1 MKLYISTLSPFA
13 RKPRVIARETG
24 LTARIEEIPVTVSPL
39 KANAEVGSANPL
51 MKVPTL
57 VLDDGT
63 ALFDSPVICE
73 YLDSLHPGRKM
84 FPPAGEP
91 RWTALKLQAVADGI
105 LEAAVLVRYETAL
118 RPKELQWAD
127 WIAGQREKWHAGL
140 DFLDRSA
147 ATLAGEPTIGSITV
161 GCALGY
167 LDFRYGNEDWRGS
180 RPALARWYEA
190 FAARESMRAT
200 VPVVV

>member
-1 MKLYISTLSPFA
+1 MKLYISPLSPFA
-13 RKPRVIARETG
+13 RKVRVLARETG
-24 LTARIEEIPVTVSPL
+24 LAARIEEVPVTVSPV
-39 KANAEVGSANPL
+39 KANAEVGRANPL
-51 MKVPTL
+51 VKVPTL

-73 YLDSLHPGRKM
+73 YLDTLHSGRKL
-84 FPPAGEP
+84 FPPVGEA

-105 LEAAVLVRYETAL
+105 LEAGVLVRYETAL

-140 DFLDRSA
+140 DFLERSA
-147 ATLAGEPTIGSITV
+147 AALAGEPTIGSIAA

-167 LDFRYGNEDWRGS
+167 LDFRYGSEDWRGS

-200 VPVVV
+200 VPVA

>member
-1 MKLYISTLSPFA
+1 MKLYTSPMSPYA
-13 RKPRVIARETG
+13 RKVRVVARETG
-24 LTARIEEIPVTVSPL
+24 LAARIEEIPVTVSPV
-39 KANAEVGSANPL
+39 KANAEVGRANPL
-51 MKVPTL
+51 AKLPTL

-73 YLDSLHPGRKM
+73 YLDSLHAGRRL
-84 FPPAGEP
+84 FPPAGET

-105 LEAAVLVRYETAL
+105 LEAGVLVRYETAL
-118 RPKELQWAD
+118 RPKELQWPD

-140 DFLDRSA
+140 DLLERSA
-147 ATLAGEPTIGSITV
+147 AALAGEPTNASV
-161 GCALGY
+161 SAACALGY